1 MVLVVA
7 LLLRPLQK
15 YLWWWWWWWWWC
27 PHNMANFGRL
37 AAQMIL
43 LASLGQ
49 PSKFQRVSR
58 LASVTARHSS
68 SGCQPNV
75 AALNRGR
82 HLYSAGRPSRWASAH
97 ILVTFLFA
105 SSVWCKDNTTNMS
118 DIRNIRMLFGNP
130 KKRLMAK
137 DRSVLV
143 CHLLLLCHFCESRKI
158 ILK

>member
-1 MVLVVA
+1 MSSQYGE
-7 LLLRPLQK
+7 LQPTSG
-15 YLWWWWWWWWWC
+15 LD
-27 PHNMANFGRL
+27 
-37 AAQMIL
+37 L
-43 LASLGQ
+43 LASLGH

-58 LASVTARHSS
+58 LDSVTARHSS
-68 SGCQPNV
+68 SGRQSNV

-97 ILVTFLFA
+97 FLVTFLFA
-105 SSVWCKDNTTNMS
+105 SSVSCKDNTTNMS

-143 CHLLLLCHFCESRKI
+143 CHLHLLCHFCESRQI
-158 ILK
+158 ILKWCFLMKDFYGNYGRPM